1 MALKEN
7 QIQSLKG
14 EADKLKVE
22 NKQLKEVADM
32 IDSMIK
38 FAQGN
43 EELMQKKKNLQRK
56 KNELRVEI
64 QKQLTSLKDINDKV
78 NPLDGSYDLYH
89 NNDSARGMS
98 PKSMRGRDQHQN
110 DD

>member
-1 MALKEN
+1 MARKE
-7 QIQSLKG
+7 QEVQACKQEI
-14 EADKLKVE
+14 EKLKVE
-22 NKQLKEVADM
+22 NKQLKEVAEM
-32 IDSMIK
+32 IDNMIK

-43 EELMQKKKNLQRK
+43 EELMQKKKDLQKK
-56 KNELRVEI
+56 KNSLRVEI

-98 PKSMRGRDQHQN
+98 PKSLRGRDQHLN
-110 DD
+110 ED